1 MSSAN
6 GLIALLEEPQNELKK
21 YALEQLNNI
30 VPENWAEVA
39 YSIQKVYV
47 KEPKKKKRETKIIS
61 KTFNNL
67 LFIPSKIKIF
77 SELLCEDEKFEA
89 RQLAALVASKV
100 NTLLLLIKS
109 DINEPQKKCFFF

>member
-47 KEPKKKKRETKIIS
+47 KEPKKKRERQKSFQKPLIICFLFLLKSKYSASCCVRTKSLKRDS
-61 KTFNNL
+61 WPL
-67 LFIPSKIKIF
+67 LW
-77 SELLCEDEKFEA
+77 
-89 RQLAALVASKV
+89 
-100 NTLLLLIKS
+100 
-109 DINEPQKKCFFF
+109 PQR

>member
-47 KEPKKKKRETKIIS
+47 KEPKKKRERDKKSFQKPLIICFLFLPKSKYSASCCVRTKSLKRDS
-61 KTFNNL
+61 WPL
-67 LFIPSKIKIF
+67 LWP
-77 SELLCEDEKFEA
+77 
-89 RQLAALVASKV
+89 RR
-100 NTLLLLIKS
+100 
-109 DINEPQKKCFFF
+109 